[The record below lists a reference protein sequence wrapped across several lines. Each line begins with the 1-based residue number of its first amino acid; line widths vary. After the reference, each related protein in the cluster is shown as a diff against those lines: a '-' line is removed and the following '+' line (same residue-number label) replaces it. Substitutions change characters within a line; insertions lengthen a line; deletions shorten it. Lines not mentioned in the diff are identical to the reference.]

1 MFFIFAML
9 LVPLDLGPA
18 EQKLEAVFTNASNV
32 LTTLGLSVCILGI
45 IVGGLMRATAFGNER
60 KIATSNVALSCAVVG
75 FVIVLLASV
84 LAQGIQGLVG

>member
-1 MFFIFAML
+1 M
-9 LVPLDLGPA
+9 GGA
-18 EQKLEAVFTNASNV
+18 EAEIQTLFNNIQTI

-75 FVIVLLASV
+75 FVIVLLSSV
-84 LAQGIQGLVG
+84 LANGIQGVIG